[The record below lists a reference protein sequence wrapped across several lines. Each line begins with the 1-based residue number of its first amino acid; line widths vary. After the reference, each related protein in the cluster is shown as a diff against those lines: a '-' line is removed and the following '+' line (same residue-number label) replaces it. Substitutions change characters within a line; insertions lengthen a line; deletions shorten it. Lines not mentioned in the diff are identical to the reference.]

1 MPHILCAPRQSS
13 RPPFNERA
21 VCERVRAEFREMPG
35 LKLTLLQA
43 SRLFDIDPV
52 QCEQVLATL
61 VRSGLLATD
70 GKAFARR
77 A

>member
-1 MPHILCAPRQSS
+1 MSQTICTPRHSS
-13 RPPFNERA
+13 RPPFNEGT

-35 LKLTLLQA
+35 LRLTLLQA

-52 QCEQVLATL
+52 QCEQVLAAL